1 MRRLFVSALCRAG
14 DLLFSRRFP
23 AAPVFVGAITTG
35 KIHYK
40 PSYFPAAPV
49 FVGVFTISVSF
60 AARFFYR
67 VTALF
72 IVAERAFTLFCLL
85 RAQTYAALFFAI
97 NLSVKID
104 ISAKNGL

>member
-1 MRRLFVSALCRAG
+1 MRRLFVPALCRAG

-23 AAPVFVGAITTG
+23 AAPVFVGA
-35 KIHYK
+35 
-40 PSYFPAAPV
+40 
-49 FVGVFTISVSF
+49 FTAVSF
-60 AARFFYR
+60 ATRFFYR

>member
-14 DLLFSRRFP
+14 DLLFSRR
-23 AAPVFVGAITTG
+23 
-35 KIHYK
+35 
-40 PSYFPAAPV
+40 FPAAPV

>member
-1 MRRLFVSALCRAG
+1 MERRRSLLRRLFVSALCRAG

-23 AAPVFVGAITTG
+23 AAPVFVGA
-35 KIHYK
+35 
-40 PSYFPAAPV
+40 
-49 FVGVFTISVSF
+49 FTAVSF

-72 IVAERAFTLFCLL
+72 IVAERTFTLFCLL

>member
-1 MRRLFVSALCRAG
+1 MERRRSLLRRLFVPALCRAG

-40 PSYFPAAPV
+40 LSYFPAAPV
-49 FVGVFTISVSF
+49 C
-60 AARFFYR
+60 RPLFYR

-72 IVAERAFTLFCLL
+72 IVAERVFTLFCLL

>member
-1 MRRLFVSALCRAG
+1 MRRLFVSALCRA
-14 DLLFSRRFP
+14 DELLFSRRFP
-23 AAPVFVGAITTG
+23 AAPVFVGAI
-35 KIHYK
+35 
-40 PSYFPAAPV
+40 
-49 FVGVFTISVSF
+49 TISVSF